1 MDINGLFMIFYH
13 HLHSFSPDPSV
24 HPNTWQE
31 LNYEAGLFMR
41 KIKAH
46 GKLGKLGGLL
56 RWALAIFGV
65 GGSTRKCLKNLN
77 Q

>member
-1 MDINGLFMIFYH
+1 MVFDILSSPSFLFPRSIH
-13 HLHSFSPDPSV
+13 PSI